1 MRSTYLF
8 ENAEEKEKKGLGIAI
23 VTLLGKSGVASRRES
38 RMIVYSD
45 ATVSGTIGGGALL
58 EYLGKQPFIQAGDVI
73 EMKVEGLGSLRME
86 VK

>member
-45 ATVSGTIGGGALL
+45 ATVSGTIGGGEVERSVVRDALSAIK
-58 EYLGKQPFIQAGDVI
+58 EGKSV
-73 EMKVEGLGSLRME
+73 RR
-86 VK
+86 